1 MKKQIITRK
10 TKLLIPVLLLCLA
23 FFSCLN
29 AVSAADNDTIYV
41 NATGGDDNNNGTSW
55 EYAKH
60 SIKNATGIVNPNGT
74 IHIADGTYTGVYNT
88 NITIDKNM
96 TIVGQS
102 QTKTIINGEKINF
115 IFTVNPGVTLTIQNL
130 ILTNGTAANGGAI
143 YNNYGSL
150 TVTNCTFTDNTA
162 TNNNGGAI
170 YNYGSLTVN
179 NCKFTGNTAT
189 SGGAIYNNGGSL
201 NANNCKFTGNT
212 AIGFSGGGAIANE
225 DSLTVNN
232 CTFTD
237 NKALMAG
244 GAILNYGSLTMN
256 NCKFTG
262 NTATNNYGGAIC
274 NYGGSLSANN
284 STFTGNAA
292 SIGGAIYNNYGQTTI
307 HFSRI
312 VGNTATNSG
321 SGIFNKAG
329 AADVTYNWWGSNS
342 NPKTIQNLIAGN
354 NVNTTTWV
362 ILSVNAT
369 PNSIYNTKNSTVT
382 ADFNHYTNSDGYV
395 GELSSHIPE
404 GNITLDVPWGS
415 FTESG
420 INHSVMANTVNGIMT
435 ATFYANQG
443 IINPLF
449 NPVVVNAS
457 ADNAKV
463 NTTIIINL
471 VATNITI
478 NNVTGNKYKTVIL
491 NADLKD
497 HQNNHLSGKTVEF
510 YVNNVKVGESITD
523 VNGIATLNYHITQ
536 IGGIYTISACFTGDA
551 DYLTST
557 SNGTLKVK
565 QASIYVNITPSKKNP
580 TVGETITLIFK
591 LGNNGPDPADDVV
604 FTYVIPEDMEFV
616 SIETEPGYPAAVYN
630 PANRTITWPL
640 GTVPILDPWIKLD
653 VLVLNSG
660 AFNIN
665 PSVSTSTYDPTLGDN
680 VQQITINAIQPAKAA
695 STLSSTKTVRMQETG
710 LPVAGLILA
719 IFAVFGGLLAPKRK

>member
-10 TKLLIPVLLLCLA
+10 TKLVIPVLLLCLA
-23 FFSCLN
+23 FFSCLS

-60 SIKNATGIVNPNGT
+60 SIKNATGTVNPNGT
-74 IHIADGTYTGVYNT
+74 IHIANGIYQGAN
-88 NITIDKNM
+88 NRQIRIDKNM
-96 TIVGQS
+96 SIIGES
-102 QTKTIINGEKINF
+102 EARTIINGENNYQ

-130 ILTNGTAANGGAI
+130 TLASGTATNGGAI
-143 YNNYGSL
+143 NNEGTL
-150 TVTNCTFTDNTA
+150 TVT
-162 TNNNGGAI
+162 
-170 YNYGSLTVN
+170 

-189 SGGAIYNNGGSL
+189 SGGAIYNNGGSS
-201 NANNCKFTGNT
+201 NANNCTFTGNT
-212 AIGFSGGGAIANE
+212 AIGFYGGGAIAN
-225 DSLTVNN
+225 DGSLTVNN

-244 GAILNYGSLTMN
+244 GAILNYGSLTVN

-262 NTATNNYGGAIC
+262 NTATSGGATY
-274 NYGGSLSANN
+274 NYGSLSANN

-292 SIGGAIYNNYGQTTI
+292 NIGGAIYNNYGQTTT

-329 AADVTYNWWGSNS
+329 TVDVTYNWWGSNS
-342 NPKTIQNLIAGN
+342 NPKTIPNLIAGN
-354 NVNTTTWV
+354 NVNTNTWV

-369 PNSIYNTKNSTVT
+369 PNSIYNTQNSTVT
-382 ADFNHYTNSDGYV
+382 ADFNHYTNIDGYV
-395 GELSSHIPE
+395 GELSGHIPE
-404 GNITLDVPWGS
+404 GSITLDVPWGS
-415 FTESG
+415 FTKSG
-420 INHSVMANTVNGIMT
+420 INHSVTANTVNGVMT
-435 ATFYANQG
+435 AAFYANEG

-471 VATNITI
+471 MPTNITI
-478 NNVTGNKYKTVIL
+478 NKVTGNKCKTVIL

-497 HQNNHLSGKTVEF
+497 HQNNHLSDKTIEF
-510 YVNNVKVGESITD
+510 YVNNIKVGESITD
-523 VNGIATLNYHITQ
+523 INGIATLKYHITQ
-536 IGGIYTISACFTGDA
+536 IGGTYNITAKFLTDSQYLASTG
-551 DYLTST
+551 
-557 SNGTLKVK
+557 NGILKVN
-565 QASIYVNITPSKKNP
+565 QSGVYVNVTTSKTNP
-580 TVGETITLIFK
+580 TVGETIILTFK

-604 FTYVIPEDMEFV
+604 FTYVIPEGMEFV

-640 GTVPILDPWIKLD
+640 GTVPILDPWIKLN
-653 VLVLNSG
+653 VLILNSG

-665 PSVSTSTYDPTLGDN
+665 PSVSTSTYDPTLEGN
-680 VQQITINAIQPAKAA
+680 VQQIIINAKETANAA
-695 STLSSTKTVRMQETG
+695 SKTIRMQNTG

-719 IFAVFGGLLAPKRK
+719 ILAVFGGLLVPKRK